1 MIATSEVLVAASAI
15 QPGQK
20 LNPMLVRW
28 QRWPTS
34 NIDASFITHRQ
45 QPSIEL
51 AVRNTVARTP
61 IMAGEP
67 LSGSKI
73 VHSDSAGFM
82 AATLGVGMRAVSIPI
97 TTESG
102 AGGFILP
109 NDRVDLMM
117 SVQISDN
124 PKRYQ
129 ARIVLANIRVLA
141 VDQTIKQDQNQ
152 KVVLAKTATLELT
165 PAQARAVVRAQST
178 GMLSLAFLERQQ
190 CRGRGCAKSS
200 RRRTGTVSASSG
212 GGPARRQHH
221 SHSLRCRRQR
231 QRKEGLGHAQNY
243 SGHCAFDAW
252 LFRRHGGGRAGETT
266 GRRVAHHHHLD
277 ACGRLCAARHAGRE
291 QGGDRSA

>member
-1 MIATSEVLVAASAI
+1 MNMPRMLILAVAAIAAGAAALLARSLLGGGTPAAVARPAPMIATSDVLVAASAI

-34 NIDASFITHRQ
+34 NIDSSFITHRQ
-45 QPSIEL
+45 QPNIAL
-51 AVRNTVARTP
+51 AVNNTVARAP
-61 IMAGEP
+61 LMAGEP
-67 LSGSKI
+67 LSNSKI
-73 VHSDSAGFM
+73 VHTDSVGFM

-109 NDRVDLMM
+109 NDRVDLML

-129 ARIVLANIRVLA
+129 AQIVLANVRVLA

-178 GMLSLAFLERQQ
+178 GMLSLALRPLGEGSVAVASAQPPVTSPT
-190 CRGRGCAKSS
+190 AASPAADDD
-200 RRRTGTVSASSG
+200 GTPGDSITVIRFG
-212 GGPARRQHH
+212 V
-221 SHSLRCRRQR
+221 
-231 QRKEGLGHAQNY
+231 EGSVNGKK
-243 SGHCAFDAW
+243 D
-252 LFRRHGGGRAGETT
+252 
-266 GRRVAHHHHLD
+266 
-277 ACGRLCAARHAGRE
+277 
-291 QGGDRSA
+291 

>member
-1 MIATSEVLVAASAI
+1 MNMPRMLILAVAAIAAGAAALLARSLLGGGTPVAVARPAPMIATSDVLVAASAI

-34 NIDASFITHRQ
+34 NIDSSFITHRQ
-45 QPSIEL
+45 QPSILL
-51 AVRNTVARTP
+51 AVNNTVARAP

-67 LSGSKI
+67 LSNSKI
-73 VHSDSAGFM
+73 VHTDSAGFM
-82 AATLGVGMRAVSIPI
+82 AATLGPGMRAVSIPI

-124 PKRYQ
+124 PKRFQ
-129 ARIVLANIRVLA
+129 AQVVLANIRVLA

-178 GMLSLAFLERQQ
+178 GMLSLALRPLSEGSVAVASAQPPV
-190 CRGRGCAKSS
+190 GVPAAAPPAADDDSAPGDSI
-200 RRRTGTVSASSG
+200 TVIRFG
-212 GGPARRQHH
+212 V
-221 SHSLRCRRQR
+221 
-231 QRKEGLGHAQNY
+231 EGSVNGKK
-243 SGHCAFDAW
+243 D
-252 LFRRHGGGRAGETT
+252 
-266 GRRVAHHHHLD
+266 
-277 ACGRLCAARHAGRE
+277 
-291 QGGDRSA
+291 

>member
-1 MIATSEVLVAASAI
+1 MNMPRMLILAVAAIAAGAAALLARSLLGGGTPAAVARPAPMIATSDVLVAASAI

-34 NIDASFITHRQ
+34 NIDSSFITHRQ
-45 QPSIEL
+45 QPNIAL
-51 AVRNTVARTP
+51 AVNNTVARAP
-61 IMAGEP
+61 LMAGEP
-67 LSGSKI
+67 LSNSKI
-73 VHSDSAGFM
+73 VHTDSVGFM

-109 NDRVDLMM
+109 NDRVDLML

-129 ARIVLANIRVLA
+129 AQIVLANVRVLA

-178 GMLSLAFLERQQ
+178 GMLSLALRPLGEGSVAVASAQPPVTSPT
-190 CRGRGCAKSS
+190 AASPS
-200 RRRTGTVSASSG
+200 ADDDGTPGDSITVIRFG
-212 GGPARRQHH
+212 V
-221 SHSLRCRRQR
+221 
-231 QRKEGLGHAQNY
+231 EGSVNGKK
-243 SGHCAFDAW
+243 D
-252 LFRRHGGGRAGETT
+252 
-266 GRRVAHHHHLD
+266 
-277 ACGRLCAARHAGRE
+277 
-291 QGGDRSA
+291 

>member
-1 MIATSEVLVAASAI
+1 MNMPRMLILAVAAIAAGAAALLARSLLGGGTPAAVAKPAPMIATSEVLVAASVI

-45 QPSIEL
+45 QPNIAL
-51 AVRNTVARTP
+51 AVNNTVARAP

-73 VHSDSAGFM
+73 VHSDTAGFM
-82 AATLGVGMRAVSIPI
+82 AATLGAGMRAVSIPI

-109 NDRVDLMM
+109 NDRVDLLM
-117 SVQISDN
+117 SVQVSDN
-124 PKRYQ
+124 PKRFQ
-129 ARIVLANIRVLA
+129 ARVVLANIRVLA

-178 GMLSLAFLERQQ
+178 GMLSLALRPLSDSNVAVASVQQ
-190 CRGRGCAKSS
+190 PVVAPAQAPQSAEEDAPGDSI
-200 RRRTGTVSASSG
+200 TVIRFG
-212 GGPARRQHH
+212 V
-221 SHSLRCRRQR
+221 
-231 QRKEGLGHAQNY
+231 EGSVNGKK
-243 SGHCAFDAW
+243 D
-252 LFRRHGGGRAGETT
+252 
-266 GRRVAHHHHLD
+266 
-277 ACGRLCAARHAGRE
+277 
-291 QGGDRSA
+291 

>member
-1 MIATSEVLVAASAI
+1 MNMPRMLILAVAAIAAGAAALLARSLLGGGTPAAVARPAPMIATSDVLVAASAI

-34 NIDASFITHRQ
+34 NIDNSFITHRQ
-45 QPSIEL
+45 QPNIAL
-51 AVRNTVARTP
+51 AVNNTVARAP

-67 LSGSKI
+67 LSNSKI
-73 VHSDSAGFM
+73 VHTDSAGFM

-109 NDRVDLMM
+109 NDRVDLLM
-117 SVQISDN
+117 SVQVSDN
-124 PKRYQ
+124 PKRYNAQ
-129 ARIVLANIRVLA
+129 VVLANVRVLA

-178 GMLSLAFLERQQ
+178 GMLSLALRPLSEGSVAVAAAQPP
-190 CRGRGCAKSS
+190 AAPAATPSAAAAADDD
-200 RRRTGTVSASSG
+200 GTHGDSITVIRFG
-212 GGPARRQHH
+212 V
-221 SHSLRCRRQR
+221 
-231 QRKEGLGHAQNY
+231 EGSVNGKK
-243 SGHCAFDAW
+243 D
-252 LFRRHGGGRAGETT
+252 
-266 GRRVAHHHHLD
+266 
-277 ACGRLCAARHAGRE
+277 
-291 QGGDRSA
+291 

>member
-1 MIATSEVLVAASAI
+1 MNMPRMLILAVAAIAAGAAALLARSLLGGGTPAAVAKPAPMIATSEVLVAASAI

-82 AATLGVGMRAVSIPI
+82 AATLGVGMRAVSIPL

-178 GMLSLAFLERQQ
+178 GTLSLALRSLSDSNVAVAAVQNPVAAAPAQSPQAAEEDQP
-190 CRGRGCAKSS
+190 GDSI
-200 RRRTGTVSASSG
+200 TVIRFG
-212 GGPARRQHH
+212 V
-221 SHSLRCRRQR
+221 
-231 QRKEGLGHAQNY
+231 EGSVNGKK
-243 SGHCAFDAW
+243 D
-252 LFRRHGGGRAGETT
+252 
-266 GRRVAHHHHLD
+266 
-277 ACGRLCAARHAGRE
+277 
-291 QGGDRSA
+291 

>member
-1 MIATSEVLVAASAI
+1 MNMQRMLILAVAAIAAGAAALLARSLLGGGTPAAAAKPAPMIATSDVLVAASAI

-20 LNPMLVRW
+20 INPMLVRW

-117 SVQISDN
+117 SVQVSDN

-178 GMLSLAFLERQQ
+178 GTLSLALRSLSDSNVAVAAVQNPVAAVPAQSPQAAEEDQP
-190 CRGRGCAKSS
+190 GDSI
-200 RRRTGTVSASSG
+200 TVIRFG
-212 GGPARRQHH
+212 V
-221 SHSLRCRRQR
+221 
-231 QRKEGLGHAQNY
+231 EGSVNGKK
-243 SGHCAFDAW
+243 D
-252 LFRRHGGGRAGETT
+252 
-266 GRRVAHHHHLD
+266 
-277 ACGRLCAARHAGRE
+277 
-291 QGGDRSA
+291 

>member
-1 MIATSEVLVAASAI
+1 MNMPRMLILAVAAIAAGAAALLARSLLGGGTPAAVARPAPMIATSDVLVAASAI

-34 NIDASFITHRQ
+34 NIDSSFITHRQ
-45 QPSIEL
+45 QPNIAL
-51 AVRNTVARTP
+51 AVNNTVARAP
-61 IMAGEP
+61 LMAGEP
-67 LSGSKI
+67 LSNSKI
-73 VHSDSAGFM
+73 VHTDSVGFM

-109 NDRVDLMM
+109 NDRVDLML

-129 ARIVLANIRVLA
+129 AQIVLANVRVLA

-178 GMLSLAFLERQQ
+178 GMLSLALRPLSEGGVTVASAQPPVTS
-190 CRGRGCAKSS
+190 A
-200 RRRTGTVSASSG
+200 TAAPAAADDDGTPGDSITVIRFG
-212 GGPARRQHH
+212 V
-221 SHSLRCRRQR
+221 
-231 QRKEGLGHAQNY
+231 EGSVNGKK
-243 SGHCAFDAW
+243 D
-252 LFRRHGGGRAGETT
+252 
-266 GRRVAHHHHLD
+266 
-277 ACGRLCAARHAGRE
+277 
-291 QGGDRSA
+291 

>member
-1 MIATSEVLVAASAI
+1 MNMPRMLILAVAAIAAGAAALLARSLLGGGTPAAVARPAPMIATSDVLVAASPI

-34 NIDASFITHRQ
+34 NIDSSFITHRQ

-51 AVRNTVARTP
+51 AVNNTVARAP

-73 VHSDSAGFM
+73 VHTDAAGFM
-82 AATLGVGMRAVSIPI
+82 AATLGEGMRAVSIPI

-109 NDRVDLMM
+109 NDRVDLLM
-117 SVQISDN
+117 SVQVSDN
-124 PKRYQ
+124 PKRYNAQ
-129 ARIVLANIRVLA
+129 VVLANVRVLA
-141 VDQTIKQDQNQ
+141 VDQTIKQDRDQ

-178 GMLSLAFLERQQ
+178 GMLSLALRPLSDGNVTVASNPHPLVAPAAPPQAAAQ
-190 CRGRGCAKSS
+190 DD
-200 RRRTGTVSASSG
+200 GTPGDSITVIRFG
-212 GGPARRQHH
+212 V
-221 SHSLRCRRQR
+221 
-231 QRKEGLGHAQNY
+231 EGSVNGKK
-243 SGHCAFDAW
+243 D
-252 LFRRHGGGRAGETT
+252 
-266 GRRVAHHHHLD
+266 
-277 ACGRLCAARHAGRE
+277 
-291 QGGDRSA
+291 

>member
-1 MIATSEVLVAASAI
+1 MNMPRMLILAVAAIAAGAAALLARSLLGGGTPAAVAKPAPMIATSEVLVAASAI

-45 QPSIEL
+45 QPSIER
-51 AVRNTVARTP
+51 AVKNTVARTP
-61 IMAGEP
+61 ILAGEP

-73 VHSDSAGFM
+73 VHTDSAGFM

-109 NDRVDLMM
+109 NDRVDLML

-129 ARIVLANIRVLA
+129 AQIVLANIRVLA

-178 GMLSLAFLERQQ
+178 GLLTLALRSLSDSNVAVASVQQ
-190 CRGRGCAKSS
+190 PVAAPSQALQSADEDAPGDSI
-200 RRRTGTVSASSG
+200 TVIRFG
-212 GGPARRQHH
+212 V
-221 SHSLRCRRQR
+221 
-231 QRKEGLGHAQNY
+231 EGSVNGKK
-243 SGHCAFDAW
+243 D
-252 LFRRHGGGRAGETT
+252 
-266 GRRVAHHHHLD
+266 
-277 ACGRLCAARHAGRE
+277 
-291 QGGDRSA
+291 